1 MKKTNNKGYTLALV
15 VVIVALI
22 SIMATTVLA
31 VTSVNIRMKAIQKQ
45 SLDNFYNAETAM
57 DEIKVG
63 LQNDVAVA
71 SKNAYLRTMKR
82 FEMEDEHSL
91 FLLYQEDYKDELVK
105 IIAGTEGNADVIKDH
120 LMSFVSKPDEVVLE
134 NIDVLIREN
143 AGVRIPQLQ
152 LVYTDLKNYQ
162 SIITTDIM
170 LGCPDISFSAATDE
184 PDLKNF
190 CLVGQKNINFTSA
203 NRVNVS
209 GNILAGKD
217 PTASDFN
224 PVLSGLE
231 ISDGADVVFQQG
243 TVIAE
248 DGIWINGG
256 LMQADS
262 KTTIWTDGINV
273 NGGGQDRGLITNGRI
288 YSAGDL
294 EASGNAY
301 VSISGQYYG
310 FGNPIAFS
318 SSNNLKTKL
327 VSEGKTSAADFSNYV
342 LNDNPAQY
350 SSSIVMNTLGTENMV
365 PSIDMSHGLTQL
377 FLAGNAYV
385 SSKNSNGS
393 GNGTSVLMGE
403 SISAKG
409 NQVAYFVPN
418 TCMNTPYKNPSI
430 LNLTLPI
437 SSYYDQSKLAEYMLR
452 YGVTGNY
459 YVTTKKDANTGVVYF
474 FINFNQA
481 KTASTF
487 YRNYY
492 NTDDHKS
499 KLDSYI
505 EKYVKEIKISNSTK
519 TDKVLNGNFIV
530 CTDGGIYTL
539 PDTITE
545 KAGSTATDLSDALKY
560 RMTCTNWAD
569 RFIAE
574 TANLS
579 ITVSEDQIQNRVFY
593 NMIKRSFIDSMP
605 ADSQMIY
612 TAGEK
617 KVLVVNG
624 DYKENTV
631 LSSGNPY
638 SIIIANGD
646 VELWNNFEGI
656 IIASGGITVN
666 MKDPNPKIISNPEL
680 ILDLID
686 SAEDASNNKLRD
698 VFNVS
703 AAYTTGITN
712 DDSGDLKVSDYVV
725 FENWKKE

>member
-1 MKKTNNKGYTLALV
+1 MRKTNNKGYTLALV
-15 VVIVALI
+15 VIIVALI

-45 SLDNFYNAETAM
+45 SLDNFYSAETAM

-63 LQNDVAVA
+63 LQNDVAYA
-71 SKNAYLRTMKR
+71 SKNAYLRTMER
-82 FEMEDEHSL
+82 FEVEDEHNL
-91 FLLYQEDYKDELVK
+91 FLIYQEAYKDEL
-105 IIAGTEGNADVIKDH
+105 ILQIAGSQGDSDVIKDH
-120 LMSFVSKPDEVVLE
+120 LMTFVSKPGEVVLE

-143 AGVRIPQLQ
+143 DGIRIPQLK

-162 SIITTDIM
+162 SIITTDIQ
-170 LGCPDISFSAATDE
+170 LGCPNISFSAATDE

-190 CLVGQKNINFTSA
+190 CLVGQKNINFSSA

-217 PTASDFN
+217 LTASPFN
-224 PVLSGLE
+224 PLPTGLE
-231 ISDGADVVFQQG
+231 ISGGADVVFQKG

-248 DGIWINGG
+248 DGILINGG

-262 KTTIWTDGINV
+262 KTTIWTDGISV
-273 NGGGQDRGLITNGRI
+273 IGGGQGRGLITNGRI

-301 VSISGQYYG
+301 VSVSGQYYG
-310 FGNPIAFS
+310 FGNPIAFAY
-318 SSNNLKTKL
+318 SNNLKTKL
-327 VSEGKTSAADFSNYV
+327 VNEGKTSLSDFTNYV
-342 LNDNPAQY
+342 LNNNPGKY
-350 SSSIVMNTLGTENMV
+350 SSSIVMNTLGGVNEV

-377 FLAGNAYV
+377 LLAGNAYV
-385 SSKNSNGS
+385 SSMNANGT
-393 GNGTSVLMGE
+393 GNGTSILMGE
-403 SISAKG
+403 SVSAKG

-418 TCMNTPYKNPSI
+418 TCMQEPYKNPSVI
-430 LNLTLPI
+430 SLALPL
-437 SSYYDQSKLAEYMLR
+437 SSYYDATKLSEYMFQ
-452 YGVTGNY
+452 YGITSNY
-459 YVTTKKDANTGVVYF
+459 YVTTKIDAGTGVVYF
-474 FINFNQA
+474 FINFNNA

-492 NTDDHKS
+492 NMEDHKS

-505 EKYVKEIKISNSTK
+505 ERYVKEIKISNSTK

-530 CTDGGIYTL
+530 YTDTGIYTL
-539 PDTITE
+539 PDTISE
-545 KAGSTATDLSDALKY
+545 KAGSTSNDLSDALKY
-560 RMTCTNWAD
+560 KMTCTNWAD

-574 TANLS
+574 AANLS

-593 NMIKRSFIDSMP
+593 NMIKRSFMDSMP
-605 ADSQMIY
+605 ANSQIVY

-617 KVLVVNG
+617 RVLVING
-624 DYKENTV
+624 DYKENIVTTT
-631 LSSGNPY
+631 GNPY
-638 SIIIANGD
+638 SMIIANGD

-656 IIASGGITVN
+656 IIASGGIKVD
-666 MKDPNPKIISNPEL
+666 MKDPNPKIVSNPEL

-686 SAEDASNNKLRD
+686 SAVDASNNQLRD
-698 VFNVS
+698 VLNVS

-712 DDSGDLKVSDYVV
+712 DKTDDLKVSDYVV